1 MIEKRL
7 EDLKNLIPDF
17 DEISL
22 TKKEILSKN
31 ISNGNQNKKY
41 LNLHTK

>member
-7 EDLKNLIPDF
+7 EDLKTLIPDF

-31 ISNGNQNKKY
+31 MLDIINGNI
-41 LNLHTK
+41 